1 MRAPRS
7 LAEGLLLDGGA
18 VAPRSQAITPIPGK
32 HDRALARRER
42 PFFEL
47 SEPLVRT
54 WNPGTGSEF
63 GVSTSQLLEM
73 ILSVGTLSPSH
84 CRLLALVFGLI
95 DEDTPPDEVSG
106 AVPRRSRESPLL
118 DAIGLAAALDVP
130 LLIEP

>member
-1 MRAPRS
+1 
-7 LAEGLLLDGGA
+7 
-18 VAPRSQAITPIPGK
+18 
-32 HDRALARRER
+32 
-42 PFFEL
+42 
-47 SEPLVRT
+47 
-54 WNPGTGSEF
+54 
-63 GVSTSQLLEM
+63 M